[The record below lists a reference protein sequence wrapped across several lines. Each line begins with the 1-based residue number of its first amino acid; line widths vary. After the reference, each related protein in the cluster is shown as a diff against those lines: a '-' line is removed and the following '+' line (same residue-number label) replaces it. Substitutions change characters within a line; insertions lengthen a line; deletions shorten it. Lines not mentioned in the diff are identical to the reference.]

1 MSAANHNKNSRHA
14 ALWQSTPDRPYN
26 IRRHITLLV
35 AVLTLGCL
43 AASTVYILSLR
54 NSTLRRQEDRLRA
67 MSQIR
72 ARMAEVIAKHAAEK
86 KEDPLA
92 NVIQQFRESHAH
104 IRSFGKTG
112 EFIVAGRK
120 KNQIVF
126 LLHYRASAIVT
137 NEQPPIPAGS
147 KLAAPI
153 ERALRG
159 ESGVMIG
166 ADYRRIP
173 AMTAYEPVEGLDIAI
188 ITKYDLSE
196 INAPYRKALL
206 LVTGSSLLIILI
218 GTLWFAT
225 TTGPLMR
232 RLIRSEKKYRDLF
245 ETIPLGITVRG
256 SDGRL
261 SSINQTAS
269 RLLDIPMD
277 NLNNQDFS
285 TNPAIALD
293 GTPLTEDQYP
303 SLRALRTGKPVENDV
318 IGVRQPGENHYH
330 WLSATAIPQFESGAK
345 TPYEIIATFADITAQ
360 VQTQKLITIERDLG
374 LALSQAESL
383 PQVLEHC
390 LDAAIKISEM
400 DCGGIYLVQ
409 TDGSMDMIAHKN
421 LFTAFTRACSHYD
434 AGSAHALKAIR
445 GEPFYILADQAGF
458 DLDAR
463 RREGVKAMGVIPVT
477 NYGKVIACLNLGSHT
492 HDYVPLSAR
501 ATLERF
507 ASQIGAAIARM
518 QAEEALRRQEAE
530 YRHVI
535 AILPIGVFIHREGRI
550 TMMNQAGAEMLGAA
564 TPAQMTGMEIAPL
577 VHPDYRSLFHTLVRN
592 ALSSNQ
598 ASPLIEKKFIRVD
611 GTPIDVEVT
620 SIPVSYAGHTSLLTI
635 FRDVTAQKKAET
647 IQAQRARENQRLLD
661 GMPYPA
667 MLVRKDHSIVT
678 ANRAAIAAGAKTNGI
693 CWRDFAICQ
702 HPPAD
707 HDHKGPVPPNSEPCG
722 YCLAEQALITQS
734 PVTAPCISVG
744 GRMFELHWVPL
755 DADLYL
761 HFIIDISDRMLAE
774 TQIRESEKMRSIAVL
789 ASGVAHEINN
799 PISGIMGY
807 AELTLDMMGADHP
820 VSEYARETIHETKRV
835 ANIVKNLLRFARRDE
850 DDHSAA
856 TVRDIIEG
864 TLALVQ
870 TLLRH
875 SRITLELD
883 IPDGLPPI
891 HCHIQQIQQVVMN
904 LLTNARD
911 TLNEKYPAY
920 HPDKKVLISAR
931 AFTENNKPWIRIT
944 IEDRGMGIPKEIQ
957 GRIFDAFFTTKPR
970 DKGTGLGLSI
980 STDII
985 KEHHGRIHI
994 ESEPGQFSR
1003 LHIELPAMPAAGP
1016 VAPAAAKKSGKE
1028 APA

>member
-1 MSAANHNKNSRHA
+1 MV
-14 ALWQSTPDRPYN
+14 
-26 IRRHITLLV
+26 LL
-35 AVLTLGCL
+35 TIGCL
-43 AASTVYILSLR
+43 TISAVYILALR
-54 NSTLRRQEDRLRA
+54 ASTLHRQEDRLRA

-72 ARMAEVIAKHAAEK
+72 ARMAEAIAKHATGK
-86 KEDPLA
+86 NEDPLA
-92 NVIQQFRESHAH
+92 SVLEHFRESHSR
-104 IRSFGKTG
+104 IRAFGKTG

-120 KNQIVF
+120 NNQIIF

-137 NEQPPIPAGS
+137 NMQPPIPAGS
-147 KLAAPI
+147 KAAAAF
-153 ERALRG
+153 ECALRG
-159 ESGVMIG
+159 ESGTMTG
-166 ADYRRIP
+166 LDYRRIP
-173 AMTAYEPVEGLDIAI
+173 AMTAYEPVDGLNLAI
-188 ITKYDLSE
+188 IAKNDLSE
-196 INAPYRKALL
+196 ISAPYLKALCL
-206 LVTGSSLLIILI
+206 AAGISTLIILI
-218 GTLWFAT
+218 GTLWFANT
-225 TTGPLMR
+225 TAPLMR
-232 RLIRSEKKYRDLF
+232 RLIRSEKKYRNLF

-256 SDGRL
+256 GDGRL
-261 SSINQTAS
+261 TSINQTAS

-277 NLNNQDFS
+277 NLNSQDFS
-285 TNPAIALD
+285 TNPPVTLA
-293 GTPLTEDQYP
+293 GSPLTEEQYP
-303 SLRALRTGKPVENDV
+303 SMRALRTGEPVENDI
-318 IGVRQPGENHYH
+318 IGVRQPGESSCH
-330 WLSATAIPQFESGAK
+330 WLATTAIPQFESGAK
-345 TPYEIIATFADITAQ
+345 RPYEVIATFADITTQ
-360 VQTQKLITIERDLG
+360 VQTQKLAAIERDLG

-400 DCGGIYLVQ
+400 DCGGIYMVQ
-409 TDGSMDMIAHKN
+409 PDGSMDLAAHKN
-421 LFTAFTRACSHYD
+421 LFTTFIRACSHYD
-434 AGSAHALKAIR
+434 AGSAHAQKAGK
-445 GEPFYILADQAGF
+445 GEAFYLLADQT
-458 DLDAR
+458 DPDIDAR
-463 RREGVKAMGVIPVT
+463 RREGIKAVAVVPVKNHGH
-477 NYGKVIACLNLGSHT
+477 VIACLSLGSHT
-492 HDYVPLSAR
+492 HDYVPLNAR

-507 ASQIGAAIARM
+507 IAQIGASIARM

-535 AILPIGVFIHREGRI
+535 GILPIGVFIHRDGRI
-550 TMMNQAGAEMLGAA
+550 IMMNQAGAETMGAA
-564 TPAQMTGMEIAPL
+564 NPAQMAGTEIIPL
-577 VHPDYRSLFHTLVRN
+577 VHPDYRNLFNTLIRN
-592 ALSSNQ
+592 ARSSNQ
-598 ASPLIEKKFIRVD
+598 ASPLIEEKFIRLD

-620 SIPVSYAGHTSLLTI
+620 SIPVAYAGHTSLLTI
-635 FRDVTAQKKAET
+635 FRDVTAQKQAEE

-667 MLVRKDHSIVT
+667 MLVHKDHTIIT
-678 ANRAAIAAGAKTNGI
+678 ANRAAIAAGAKTNGV
-693 CWRDFAICQ
+693 CWRDFSICQ
-702 HPPAD
+702 HMPAD
-707 HDHKGPVPPNSEPCG
+707 HDHNAPTPPNSAPCG

-734 PVTAPCISVG
+734 PVSAPCVSVG

-755 DADLYL
+755 DANLYL

-850 DDHSAA
+850 DEHSTA

-864 TLALVQ
+864 TLALMQ
-870 TLLRH
+870 TMLRH

-911 TLNEKYPAY
+911 ALNEKYPDY
-920 HPDKKVLISAR
+920 HVDKKVLITAR
-931 AFTENNKPWIRIT
+931 AFTENRAPWIRIT
-944 IEDRGMGIPKEIQ
+944 IEDRGMGIPKGIQ

-1003 LHIELPAMPAAGP
+1003 LHIELPAMPT
-1016 VAPAAAKKSGKE
+1016 AAAPVIPGAASQSGRE
-1028 APA
+1028 VPA